1 LRVILKIK
9 NMATSRAFAY
19 NTGTQIDGT
28 EQVGN
33 LAIGTPTAGFGS
45 FDETIKWWNGPDE
58 DLGYVIAE
66 EVPEGNQPNPESIPA
81 FVGFWRSDEKTEQS
95 FIDISNYIADSI
107 NDPQKFIN
115 GFDAKIWLNEN
126 GYWTSF
132 DEL

>member
-1 LRVILKIK
+1 
-9 NMATSRAFAY
+9 MATSRAFAY
-19 NTGTQIDGT
+19 NIGPQIDGT

-45 FDETIKWWNGPDE
+45 DETIKWWNGPDE

-95 FIDISNYIADSI
+95 FIEISNYIADYIRDSQ
-107 NDPQKFIN
+107 NFMN
-115 GFDAKIWLNEN
+115 GLDAKRWLNEN